1 MRINYVKDIKVFEEI
16 LSSRFKSQIN
26 NSIEAFILK
35 YDELENCQ
43 FYRLSLYLANIES
56 NQFIIKAD
64 DFNTNIKNIE
74 IKLKDL
80 KLKMIR
86 NNNFIEIKNYIILN
100 KDILVQKD
108 PIAYHFQLPEKI
120 NYININSFA
129 GKNITI
135 KLKVKESDLI
145 SSFGYE
151 FLDLFNNKI
160 SIDSI
165 DKFSDDFFESNK
177 IYIFNG
183 FYYDNKTLYAT
194 NFASI
199 EMVRRKFNQRK

>member
-1 MRINYVKDIKVFEEI
+1 MGINYVREIKVFEEFF
-16 LSSRFKSQIN
+16 SSRTKSQIN
-26 NSIEAFILK
+26 NSIEAVILK

-43 FYRLSLYLANIES
+43 FYILSLNLANIES

-100 KDILVQKD
+100 KDILVPKD

-120 NYININSFA
+120 NDININS
-129 GKNITI
+129 
-135 KLKVKESDLI
+135 LLVKI
-145 SSFGYE
+145 
-151 FLDLFNNKI
+151 
-160 SIDSI
+160 
-165 DKFSDDFFESNK
+165 
-177 IYIFNG
+177 
-183 FYYDNKTLYAT
+183 
-194 NFASI
+194 
-199 EMVRRKFNQRK
+199 

>member
-100 KDILVQKD
+100 KDILVPND
-108 PIAYHFQLPEKI
+108 PIVYHFHLPEKI
-120 NYININSFA
+120 NDININSFS
-129 GKNITI
+129 GKTITI
-135 KLKVKESDLI
+135 QLRVKERDLI

-165 DKFSDDFFESNK
+165 DKFSDDFFENDK
-177 IYIFNG
+177 IYLFNS

-199 EMVRRKFNQRK
+199 EMVRRKFNH